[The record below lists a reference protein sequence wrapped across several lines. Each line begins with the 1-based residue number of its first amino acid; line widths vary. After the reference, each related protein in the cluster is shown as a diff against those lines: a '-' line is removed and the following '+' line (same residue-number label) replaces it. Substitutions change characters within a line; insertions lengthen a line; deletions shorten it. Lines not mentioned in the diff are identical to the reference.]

1 MRADVFLS
9 TALTSFLVLLPCLP
23 VRAQGA
29 PSPASV
35 ELVVETGRP
44 LRIALSERVRVARV
58 GQPITGTLIDSVY
71 AYDRIVVPAGTV
83 VVGHVDAL
91 EPESKTLRMQSF
103 AAGDFSPNY
112 RVVIQFDSLTFAD
125 GHMMPLQSRVRSAAD
140 HISLRVARGSGRSDD
155 GGPARASD
163 RARDAVEQ
171 AKQTAAEKARSVLAA
186 IRSPGKRERMKAAV
200 IGHLPYHPQYVAKG
214 TVYDA
219 ELVTPLDF
227 GPTTSAPL
235 APPGSLPAPNEIL
248 NARLVTP
255 LDSAHTPRGTPL
267 EAIVTEPVFSQDRQ
281 LVLPEGS
288 KLIGEVTFAAA
299 ARRLHRSG
307 QLRFLVESVQPPRT
321 GADPLLA
328 SLSSVQ
334 IPDGAAVDLDEE
346 GGARASDSK
355 KRFIAPALSL
365 LALRASTHR
374 EARRIDND
382 ADDSVPRP
390 AGSPGSRGVGGFFGW
405 GLAGAL
411 VSQLSRPV
419 GLALATVGVART
431 VYRGVFARGHEVTFP
446 ADTMIQVQLA
456 PASPNRP

>member
-1 MRADVFLS
+1 M
-9 TALTSFLVLLPCLP
+9 
-23 VRAQGA
+23 
-29 PSPASV
+29 
-35 ELVVETGRP
+35 
-44 LRIALSERVRVARV
+44 
-58 GQPITGTLIDSVY
+58 QP
-71 AYDRIVVPAGTV
+71 
-83 VVGHVDAL
+83 
-91 EPESKTLRMQSF
+91 
-103 AAGDFSPNY
+103 
-112 RVVIQFDSLTFAD
+112 
-125 GHMMPLQSRVRSAAD
+125 
-140 HISLRVARGSGRSDD
+140 
-155 GGPARASD
+155 
-163 RARDAVEQ
+163 
-171 AKQTAAEKARSVLAA
+171 
-186 IRSPGKRERMKAAV
+186 
-200 IGHLPYHPQYVAKG
+200 
-214 TVYDA
+214 
-219 ELVTPLDF
+219 
-227 GPTTSAPL
+227 
-235 APPGSLPAPNEIL
+235 
-248 NARLVTP
+248 
-255 LDSAHTPRGTPL
+255 
-267 EAIVTEPVFSQDRQ
+267 
-281 LVLPEGS
+281 
-288 KLIGEVTFAAA
+288 
-299 ARRLHRSG
+299 
-307 QLRFLVESVQPPRT
+307 

-334 IPDGAAVDLDEE
+334 VPDGAAVDLDEE

>member
-1 MRADVFLS
+1 
-9 TALTSFLVLLPCLP
+9 
-23 VRAQGA
+23 
-29 PSPASV
+29 
-35 ELVVETGRP
+35 
-44 LRIALSERVRVARV
+44 
-58 GQPITGTLIDSVY
+58 
-71 AYDRIVVPAGTV
+71 
-83 VVGHVDAL
+83 
-91 EPESKTLRMQSF
+91 
-103 AAGDFSPNY
+103 
-112 RVVIQFDSLTFAD
+112 
-125 GHMMPLQSRVRSAAD
+125 
-140 HISLRVARGSGRSDD
+140 
-155 GGPARASD
+155 
-163 RARDAVEQ
+163 
-171 AKQTAAEKARSVLAA
+171 
-186 IRSPGKRERMKAAV
+186 MKAAV

-235 APPGSLPAPNEIL
+235 APPGSLPAPNAIL

-299 ARRLHRSG
+299 ARRFHRSG

-334 IPDGAAVDLDEE
+334 VPDGAAVDLDEE

-456 PASPNRP
+456 PASPDRP

>member
-58 GQPITGTLIDSVY
+58 GQPITGTLIDPVY

-83 VVGHVDAL
+83 VGGHVDAL
-91 EPESKTLRMQSF
+91 DNK
-103 AAGDFSPNY
+103 AALA
-112 RVVIQFDSLTFAD
+112 RVSQHLPAQVRGPAGGGLDMRKALVVRPRVLAEEGGVREND
-125 GHMMPLQSRVRSAAD
+125 G
-140 HISLRVARGSGRSDD
+140 GSGGSDD

-171 AKQTAAEKARSVLAA
+171 AKQTAAEKARSGLAA

-235 APPGSLPAPNEIL
+235 APPGSLPAPNAIL

-299 ARRLHRSG
+299 ARRFHRSG

-334 IPDGAAVDLDEE
+334 VPDGAAVDLDEE

-456 PASPNRP
+456 PASPDRP